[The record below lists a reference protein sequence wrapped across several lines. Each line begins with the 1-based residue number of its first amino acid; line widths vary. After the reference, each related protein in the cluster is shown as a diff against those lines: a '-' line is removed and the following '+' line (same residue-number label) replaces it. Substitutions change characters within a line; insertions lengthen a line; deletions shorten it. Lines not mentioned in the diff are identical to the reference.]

1 MEHFGMG
8 EKKIICSKIS
18 DMNNTPPLALP
29 IPNSQAF
36 KCPHCDCYS
45 TMQYKEVQFA
55 DDQKYIEKGN
65 KRFEN
70 KITIARCNYCGQKII
85 WNECGYIYPDVPPAP
100 ATSDMPL
107 SVKELYDEAGAI
119 FRKSPRAA
127 CALLRLAVERLCN
140 ELGENKRK
148 LDDNIANL
156 AKRGLSTDII
166 KQMDILRVVGN
177 KAVHPGYIELDVN
190 NVYIAYE
197 LMRLLNS
204 LVRNLI
210 TEKRQTDFL
219 YGKLPESKRRI
230 NE

>member
-1 MEHFGMG
+1 M
-8 EKKIICSKIS
+8 
-18 DMNNTPPLALP
+18 
-29 IPNSQAF
+29 
-36 KCPHCDCYS
+36 
-45 TMQYKEVQFA
+45 
-55 DDQKYIEKGN
+55 
-65 KRFEN
+65 
-70 KITIARCNYCGQKII
+70 
-85 WNECGYIYPDVPPAP
+85 
-100 ATSDMPL
+100 
-107 SVKELYDEAGAI
+107 
-119 FRKSPRAA
+119 
-127 CALLRLAVERLCN
+127 
-140 ELGENKRK
+140 GENKRK

-219 YGKLPESKRRI
+219 YGKLPESQRRI